1 MHPRITRL
9 YVNNY
14 RSFVNFEL
22 RPGRRSL
29 LLGYNGTGKS
39 SVFDV
44 LHGIR
49 ALVIGNND
57 IKHVFPTDTVTKFG
71 GSPEQRF
78 DPRAPLSP
86 IASFKSFLE
95 ACLACF
101 NASAWRSTRC
111 GSAISR
117 RTSASS

>member
-49 ALVIGNND
+49 ALVIDNND
-57 IKHVFPTDTVTKFG
+57 IEDVFPTNTVTKFG
-71 GSPEQRF
+71 GSPEQRIEIDLETEQDTF
-78 DPRAPLSP
+78 HYALRISHQIEEKTVS
-86 IASFKSFLE
+86 IASEELTIAGE
-95 ACLACF
+95 LLH
-101 NASAWRSTRC
+101 
-111 GSAISR
+111 
-117 RTSASS
+117 